1 MAGREGT
8 VRATDSRPHRIT
20 RRLFRPTHRPA
31 TRAGLQPVGQAR
43 KLGECVVQPCFDA
56 APGGDAMESDE
67 EYMSRRAAEERAAAA
82 AAASPEAKRAHQEMA
97 ERYVELATAMR
108 DHKARLGV

>member
-1 MAGREGT
+1 
-8 VRATDSRPHRIT
+8 
-20 RRLFRPTHRPA
+20 
-31 TRAGLQPVGQAR
+31 
-43 KLGECVVQPCFDA
+43 
-56 APGGDAMESDE
+56 MESDE